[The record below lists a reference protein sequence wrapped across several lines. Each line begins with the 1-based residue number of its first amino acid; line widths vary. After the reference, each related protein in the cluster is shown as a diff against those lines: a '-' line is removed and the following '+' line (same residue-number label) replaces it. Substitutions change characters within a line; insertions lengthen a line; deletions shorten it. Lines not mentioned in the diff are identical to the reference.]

1 MMEDLKNI
9 INRLEIILTD
19 LKGLESCPIQDV
31 TNSQKDWI
39 DFWENTDE

>member
-1 MMEDLKNI
+1 MNNLREI
-9 INRLEIILTD
+9 IDRLEIILTD
-19 LKGLESCPIQDV
+19 LRTLELQSTKDV